1 MLITAIQVRNMQE
14 AELQMRQAF
23 EQTDGFE
30 LRLDYC
36 AHVDLN
42 ALKSLRSQCAK
53 PLIFTLRRAD
63 QGGQYQGPEA
73 ERLALILDLCA
84 LAPDYFDLEYD
95 VPRELIA
102 QVHALYP
109 NIKLISSYHDFD
121 KTPEDLAGI
130 LALMQQPS
138 ISIYK
143 LATFAHS
150 IIDALRM
157 LCFIQ
162 EAQVPFAG
170 MCMGADG
177 EITRVLG
184 PVVGN
189 ALDYGSVSSGDATA
203 PGQLSVQDLHQIY
216 HYPLL
221 NKNTKIY
228 GVFGD
233 PVAKSVGYLLHN
245 QAMCQLQKNAVYVR
259 LRVSAEDLP
268 LAIKLCRKLPFGGA
282 SVTMPLKEVIMPLL
296 DELDEDAAEIK
307 AVNTIVVQHKIW
319 QGFNTDGL
327 GAIAALE
334 AHGSLAQQKVV
345 ILGAGG
351 AAKAIAFVALHKGAQ
366 VVILNRTLARAE
378 QLAQDLGC
386 EAAGLDTLSH
396 LADTDY
402 KILINTLPVGEKMDA
417 LLNSSYLKSG
427 TVAMDIVYAPIDTAF
442 LKIAKQAGC
451 VCIPGYQMYIGQ
463 GLLQEQYWFDVGSEQ
478 LLGVRDLMKNYFLS
492 RF

>member
-1 MLITAIQVRNMQE
+1 MLITAIQVRSIAKAQ
-14 AELQMRQAF
+14 LQMRQAF

-36 AHVDLN
+36 EFLDFD
-42 ALKSLRSQCAK
+42 ALKNLRSQCTK

-73 ERLALILDLCA
+73 ERLQFILDLCA

-95 VPRELIA
+95 VPREFVA
-102 QVHALYP
+102 KVHALYP
-109 NIKLISSYHDFD
+109 NIQLISSYHDFD
-121 KTPEDLAGI
+121 QTPEDLAGI
-130 LALMQQPS
+130 VALMQQPF

-150 IIDALRM
+150 LIDALRM

-162 EAQVPFAG
+162 ASKVPFAG

-189 ALDYGSVSSGDATA
+189 ALDYASASSDEATA
-203 PGQLSVQDLHQIY
+203 PGQLSVQDLHALY
-216 HYPLL
+216 HYPSL
-221 NKNTKIY
+221 NRHTKIY

-245 QAMCQLQKNAVYVR
+245 QAICLLHKNAVYVR
-259 LRVSAEDLP
+259 LRVSPDDLP
-268 LAIKLCRKLPFGGA
+268 LAIQLCRTLPFGGA
-282 SVTMPLKEVIMPLL
+282 SVTMPLKEVMLPLL
-296 DELDEDAAEIK
+296 DKLDEDAAAIK
-307 AVNTIVVQHKIW
+307 AVNTIVVRDHLW

-334 AHGSLAQQKVV
+334 AHGSVAQQKVV

-351 AAKAIAFVALHKGAQ
+351 AAKAIAFVALQKGAR
-366 VVILNRTLARAE
+366 VLILNRTLARAA
-378 QLAQDLGC
+378 QLAEDLGC
-386 EAAGLDTLSH
+386 EAGGLDILAH
-396 LADTDY
+396 LADMDY

-417 LLNSSYLKSG
+417 LLKASYLKPG
-427 TVAMDIVYAPIDTAF
+427 TVAMDIVYAPIETAF

-451 VCIPGYQMYIGQ
+451 VCVPGYQMYIGQ
-463 GLLQEQYWFDVGSEQ
+463 ALLQEQYWFDLDHNHV
-478 LLGVRDLMKNYFLS
+478 LGVRELMERYFLGLC
-492 RF
+492 